1 MVLTTQHEVSNMKYF
16 IMIIV
21 IVFFVYMVIW
31 SLRLISHTNRKE
43 KMNRIQELREKQN
56 NKKEKNEKPSD
67 KNTPEPETMM
77 EDTRDYWVNVE
88 ELRQAVNERERSR
101 CYHYF
106 DRVEECVR
114 GLLLEIYDCGLV
126 RVDELEKIA
135 YGEDH
140 LKNVDLS
147 FLNRLDEEEEQMV
160 KAMQEQQVMDAA
172 KSLSQTDLG
181 ITDIHGT
188 LSEGVEKVLQA
199 VEEEKKME
207 EKKSEP
213 IVKKQETSVEKARMD
228 RKRTSNQEIRNRIFM
243 KWDGYVTDLY
253 QRIEIKASEETKHK
267 VKKALLEYGYND
279 VDVLLKSPD

>member
-1 MVLTTQHEVSNMKYF
+1 MKYF
-16 IMIIV
+16 IMIIL

-31 SLRLISHTNRKE
+31 SLRLISHTKRKE

-56 NKKEKNEKPSD
+56 KKENKD
-67 KNTPEPETMM
+67 KKDKQPDVEATGQTAPV
-77 EDTRDYWVNVE
+77 EDARDYWVNME
-88 ELRQAVNERERSR
+88 ELRQAKNERERSR

-106 DRVEECVR
+106 DRIEECVH

-160 KAMQEQQVMDAA
+160 KAMQEQQVMEAA
-172 KSLSQTDLG
+172 KNLSQTDLG

-199 VEEEKKME
+199 VEEEKKLE
-207 EKKSEP
+207 EKKHEP
-213 IVKKQETSVEKARMD
+213 IVKKQEASVEQARRD
-228 RKRTSNQEIRNRIFM
+228 RKRTLNQEIRNRIFM

-253 QRIEIKASEETKHK
+253 QKIEIKASEETKHK